1 MLLALAL
8 ATAMATSD
16 KAPSGPDCHI
26 DHAAMMALSV
36 DAFDQ
41 DMDGGWRALD
51 MRTGC
56 QEPAADLIADYR
68 RLPKAQ
74 GIGLLAWH
82 EAQIRAD
89 LGQSDRAIALMQQS
103 YKTEAEDKAGWNPY
117 VDGTIAFLRKDP
129 AALEQARARLAAVAP
144 PPGMAV
150 KDGYYTMTVDGEQL
164 RVPWPLNL
172 NVLDALL
179 RCFDKDYKTA
189 YGTPACRS
197 PDAGGW
203 EG

>member
-1 MLLALAL
+1 MLLALAF
-8 ATAMATSD
+8 ATVAATSD
-16 KAPSGPDCHI
+16 KAPSVPDCPV

-41 DMDGGWRALD
+41 DMEGGWRALD
-51 MRTGC
+51 NRKGC
-56 QEPAADLIADYR
+56 QATAADLIADYR

-82 EAQIRAD
+82 EAQIRAG
-89 LGQSDRAIALMQQS
+89 LGQSERAIALMRES

-117 VDGTIAFLRKDP
+117 VDGTIAFLRKDR
-129 AALEQARARLAAVAP
+129 AALEQARARLATVTP
-144 PPGMAV
+144 PPGMEV
-150 KDGYYTMTVDGEQL
+150 KDGHFTMSVDGEPV

-172 NVLDALL
+172 NVLDGLL
-179 RCFDKDYKTA
+179 RCFDKDYTTA

-197 PDAGGW
+197 PDAGG
-203 EG
+203 